1 MNFTIFSLIFFRI
14 FFHWCFCEWVCRLC
28 DLKCVTILCL
38 RRCLSVCVCVS
49 AHKERTVAGWQ
60 SAWFQFVLVHMEN
73 ELFVYYTSLF
83 AYYFIIIVTF
93 FSSLV
98 ILFCAQFST
107 TICSHQSV
115 CIVHP
120 NVINRKKSNKN
131 LQRLTHTCSSY
142 LLLASECF
150 SIAHLLANSLF
161 GLAPYFAW
169 WIVSVEFT
177 LSNLNHSRCALDEQQ
192 LLLRL
197 FFLADWI
204 VLVAHY
210 LSKCKMKIA
219 SKRKRKNT
227 DGLTHGKNKLIL

>member
-1 MNFTIFSLIFFRI
+1 M
-14 FFHWCFCEWVCRLC
+14 
-28 DLKCVTILCL
+28 
-38 RRCLSVCVCVS
+38 CVCVS

-73 ELFVYYTSLF
+73 ELFAYYTSLF
-83 AYYFIIIVTF
+83 AFYFIIIVTF
-93 FSSLV
+93 FSSFV

-120 NVINRKKSNKN
+120 NVINRKKATKICRD
-131 LQRLTHTCSSY
+131 LHILAHHIYCLRL
-142 LLLASECF
+142 CF
-150 SIAHLLANSLF
+150 SIALLLANSLF
-161 GLAPYFAW
+161 GLAPYFTW

-177 LSNLNHSRCALDEQQ
+177 LSNLNHPRCALDEQQ

-197 FFLADWI
+197 FFLAGWI